1 MQDNLKDR
9 ILDMLE
15 KDKAF
20 RNAIAGLIG
29 YKEILERIARL
40 DRKTSMRIARLEAR
54 LSERISKIEERIS
67 KIEERV
73 SKIEERVSKIEARI
87 AELDKKIT
95 EVEAR
100 LSERISKIEERISKI
115 EARIAE
121 LDKSILELRS
131 QVAGLSATLGMVV
144 ESEARRTLREYL
156 MDQGYRLSDVRRR
169 MTITV
174 DGESIE
180 IDIYGRVSRDG
191 MEMNVIA
198 EAKSRVSV
206 MDIVSLVNKA
216 MKVERIKG
224 KSMKALLGFRIDDD
238 AYDKA
243 KELDVMLI
251 QL

>member
-1 MQDNLKDR
+1 
-9 ILDMLE
+9 
-15 KDKAF
+15 
-20 RNAIAGLIG
+20 
-29 YKEILERIARL
+29 
-40 DRKTSMRIARLEAR
+40 
-54 LSERISKIEERIS
+54 

-73 SKIEERVSKIEARI
+73 
-87 AELDKKIT
+87 
-95 EVEAR
+95 
-100 LSERISKIEERISKI
+100 SKI